1 MDWYQ
6 IKLLLLAETGL
17 SRDALHILFGV
28 AAQLLLAAVLRRPLS
43 SPLPWLGVL
52 IAEAANEYHDLTG
65 DSFTHKKIWPDSL
78 VDFLVTMAIP
88 TALLLLSRYAP
99 SMFARPKKAE
109 PTPE

>member
-6 IKLLLLAETGL
+6 LKLLLLEATGL

-28 AAQLLLAAVLRRPLS
+28 AAQLLLAAVLRRSLA

-65 DSFTHKKIWPDSL
+65 DSFTEKEIWPDSL
-78 VDFLVTMAIP
+78 ADLLVTMAIP
-88 TALLLLSRYAP
+88 SALLLLARYAP
-99 SMFARPKKAE
+99 SMFVRP
-109 PTPE
+109 PRPQPQ